1 MGMPTD
7 SYSPVLTKMSA
18 SRPNKMKNEVLSQNF
33 MKSEAIGWSPH
44 NARTSAHSN
53 QSGIDMPK
61 GIAFNHPS
69 PGNKRCFAVTA
80 SIFLVLALTVAC
92 IVDSYHKINE
102 GYVGI
107 YFRHGAIQDRVS
119 EPGVHLMRPLID
131 DYKEV
136 KIRPETH
143 LMDPVK
149 AITKDGIQN
158 TFREIDVITTVTKD
172 QLIFMAKKFGV
183 DFKKS
188 LIFDRIKEDLRI
200 FCANHTIDEVYNTMF
215 LDIVDHVKKNV
226 DRSITRLGDNGI
238 DILNLVIPKPEI
250 PADIAKNHKQV
261 KVQWTEQ
268 LVATQQQKTERIK
281 KETELIKAVAD
292 AERQKAVLE
301 ITIQERI
308 IEKEGAKQVS
318 LINNEIKKE
327 AENNEADIF
336 KYKLEQEAEANNAL
350 YTQEYIKLNLAKSL
364 SNNTKFYFSGQKSEL
379 GSLFNRILGN

>member
-1 MGMPTD
+1 
-7 SYSPVLTKMSA
+7 MSV
-18 SRPNKMKNEVLSQNF
+18 SRPTS
-33 MKSEAIGWSPH
+33 SESRICS
-44 NARTSAHSN
+44 NTSAKSTSPLYSHR
-53 QSGIDMPK
+53 GIDMPDGLLPK
-61 GIAFNHPS
+61 S
-69 PGNKRCFAVTA
+69 KGNKRCLTVTA

-119 EPGVHLMRPLID
+119 EPGVHLMRPFID

-158 TFREIDVITTVTKD
+158 TFREINVITTVTKD

-183 DFKKS
+183 DFKQS
-188 LIFDRIKEDLRI
+188 LIFDRIKEDLRFVSKHRIFLCLPIICRI

-215 LDIVDHVKKNV
+215 LDIVKHVKENV
-226 DRSITRLGDNGI
+226 ARSISRLGQDGI
-238 DILNLVIPKPEI
+238 EILNLVIPKQEI
-250 PADIAKNHKQV
+250 PADIVKIYQQV

-281 KETELIKAVAD
+281 KETQLIKVA
-292 AERQKAVLE
+292 
-301 ITIQERI
+301 IC
-308 IEKEGAKQVS
+308 
-318 LINNEIKKE
+318 
-327 AENNEADIF
+327 
-336 KYKLEQEAEANNAL
+336 
-350 YTQEYIKLNLAKSL
+350 
-364 SNNTKFYFSGQKSEL
+364 
-379 GSLFNRILGN
+379 